1 MLQCLMDL
9 EGKIWEIK
17 SVLSTRSDVLLAFV
31 FGSFTEGRLTKES
44 DVDVAILF
52 DNIPDFSTIT
62 DIGDEISSITGLK
75 TDIVVLN
82 GASPIIKMQVLKKG
96 QLLKKAND
104 SIYNDFFV
112 QTVKQYDD
120 IKRVR
125 RSQEANILRGRLYV
139 RT

>member
-1 MLQCLMDL
+1 MLQCLMYL
-9 EGKIWEIK
+9 EGKIWEIR
-17 SVLSTRSDVLLAFV
+17 SVLSMRSDVLLAFI

-44 DVDVAILF
+44 DVDIAILF
-52 DNIPDFSTIT
+52 DNNPDFSTIT
-62 DIGDEISSITGLK
+62 EIDDELSSITGLK

-82 GASPIIKMQVLKKG
+82 YASPIIKMQVLKKG

-125 RSQEANILRGRLYV
+125 RPQEENILRGRLYV